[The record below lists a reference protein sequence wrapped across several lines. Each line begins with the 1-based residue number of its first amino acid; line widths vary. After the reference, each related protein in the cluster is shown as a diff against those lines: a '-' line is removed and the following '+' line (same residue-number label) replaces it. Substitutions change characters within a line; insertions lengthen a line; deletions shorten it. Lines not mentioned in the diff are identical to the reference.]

1 MQSPRFIF
9 KKTLYYVNINKLKRV
24 DSWNKTFV
32 DNTSVVEYIAIFRL
46 DVKFDSILLSLK
58 KNTPVDRSILNRG
71 DNRSDIL

>member
-46 DVKFDSILLSLK
+46 EVTFYSILLSLK